1 MLVRDRPLMPDF
13 GEEEMISQDLN
24 RRHLLG
30 GMALA
35 ACLSGLPAQAQNA
48 AQDEV
53 LPLWPGSPPGSPASL
68 PTPKY
73 DQRSKDPSFNDR
85 WLTGVGRPSL
95 TVRRPAQPN
104 GTAVMLVPGGGYGFL
119 AIDNEG
125 EEQARWLNAIG
136 ITAFILRY
144 RLPTEGW
151 ANRATVPLADAQRG
165 LRLIR
170 AAASRYGVDPAKVL
184 AIGFSAG
191 GHLTGSLATRH
202 GERVYAPVDAADQLS
217 ARPDLAGLI
226 YPVVSLSA
234 PFTHGGSRDNLFGT
248 GADAAALAA
257 ASVENRVTAE
267 TSPIFLAHASD
278 DGLVPIANSLA
289 LYQALLAAK
298 RPAEL
303 HAFDQGG
310 HGFGVRLP
318 KTVPASAWPTLFAAY
333 ARRSGLLAG

>member
-1 MLVRDRPLMPDF
+1 MEDVTRRTMLT
-13 GEEEMISQDLN
+13 
-24 RRHLLG
+24 
-30 GMALA
+30 GMAATATLA
-35 ACLSGLPAQAQNA
+35 ALPAQAA
-48 AQDEV
+48 GDDDV
-53 LPLWPGSPPGSPASL
+53 LPLWPGSPPGA
-68 PTPKY
+68 PTPLPRPSY
-73 DQRSKDPSFNDR
+73 EQRSKDPAFNDR
-85 WLTGVGRPSL
+85 WMRGVDHPSL
-95 TVRRPAQPN
+95 TVRRAAQPN

-144 RLPTEGW
+144 RIPTDGW
-151 ANRATVPLADAQRG
+151 ANRSTVPLADAQRG

-170 AAASRYGVDPAKVL
+170 ASAARYGVDSAKVL

-191 GHLTGSLATRH
+191 GHLAGSLATRH
-202 GERVYAPVDAADQLS
+202 AERVYAPVDAADQLS

-226 YPVVSLSA
+226 YPVVSMAA
-234 PFTHGGSRDNLFGT
+234 PFTHLGSRDNLFGT
-248 GADAAALAA
+248 GADPKALAA
-257 ASVENRVTAE
+257 ASVENRVTAD
-267 TSPIFLAHASD
+267 TPPIFLTHASD

-289 LYQALLAAK
+289 LYQAMLAAK

-310 HGFGVRLP
+310 HGFGVRLA

-333 ARRSGLLAG
+333 ARRCGVLAG